1 MKRVTP
7 SMVISIVA
15 LFVALGGTGIA
26 ARSALIG
33 SKQIADHS
41 IRLVDLNG
49 SVVKALRGQRGPAGP
64 AGADGAPGPN
74 GAQGPV
80 GPQGPPGQAG
90 PAGANGAN
98 GTFDP
103 GKIQYLEGPEVVLA
117 PGMPGQ
123 SVATCPAGSVA
134 ISGGF
139 IVGGGTN
146 VVLSDTFGLIFH
158 KIVATN
164 DTSSSVSISATVVCA
179 GFM

>member
-7 SMVISIVA
+7 SMVISVVA

-49 SVVKALRGQRGPAGP
+49 SAVKALRGQRGPAG
-64 AGADGAPGPN
+64 ADGAPGP
-74 GAQGPV
+74 Q
-80 GPQGPPGQAG
+80 GPQGQSGAPGPPGSAG

-103 GKIQYLEGPEVVLA
+103 NKIQYVTGPDVTLQ
-117 PGMPGQ
+117 PGENGEAAA
-123 SVATCPAGSVA
+123 VCPTGTTA

-139 IVGGGTN
+139 RASIGHISFSETAGRTFHRVDVGN
-146 VVLSDTFGLIFH
+146 DQAIAMTFH
-158 KIVATN
+158 
-164 DTSSSVSISATVVCA
+164 ATVVCA
-179 GFM
+179 A